1 MRIEPMNCD
10 VFCTGDF
17 IFRDDVVI
25 TGNFYA
31 EGNVFVESLEAGEDI
46 IIHAPKYI
54 KSDSIL
60 SMEGEIRLD
69 TAHIA
74 ASRIFACHGFSLQVY
89 STSSDFVMADIDMDY
104 SQDEKCPYCAFGGDC
119 ENCKCTDPDSCGN
132 NCTKC
137 KFGDPCALEGDCPFP
152 TGNSNPID
160 DILDL
165 LDALEAIDSL
175 DAIDSISIAFEPF
188 DFSDPNPDGDDD
200 WDEDDPDGFI
210 FDV

>member
-89 STSSDFVMADIDMDY
+89 STS
-104 SQDEKCPYCAFGGDC
+104 
-119 ENCKCTDPDSCGN
+119 
-132 NCTKC
+132 
-137 KFGDPCALEGDCPFP
+137 DPCALEGDCPFP
-152 TGNSNPID
+152 TGNSNPFD

-210 FDV
+210 YDV

>member
-1 MRIEPMNCD
+1 MRIEQPMNCD
-10 VFCTGDF
+10 VFCTEDF

-25 TGNFYA
+25 TGNFYSN
-31 EGNVFVESLEAGEDI
+31 GNVLVESLEAGGDI

-69 TAHIA
+69 TDYIA

-89 STSSDFVMADIDMDY
+89 SPNFDFVMADIDMYYNEDK
-104 SQDEKCPYCAFGGDC
+104 KCPYCAVGGDC
-119 ENCKCTDPDSCGN
+119 EHCKCTDPDSCEN

-152 TGNSNPID
+152 AGNANPFD
-160 DILDL
+160 GILDL
-165 LDALEAIDSL
+165 LDALDADGLLDIVSESFEFDSEFDSL
-175 DAIDSISIAFEPF
+175 DT
-188 DFSDPNPDGDDD
+188 NPDGDDL
-200 WDEDDPDGFI
+200 DD
-210 FDV
+210 